1 MARVA
6 KEIKDA
12 CLTGSAT
19 TITTTVVKAIIAC
32 FENAGASLTLDNLHV
47 MGGSFGTL
55 NGSKSRISS
64 TTDETIS
71 VRLLEAAPELISFA
85 VQIIGLIVAHDL
97 NAAKT
102 EYMEATRA
110 VVAMFTRIDA
120 PQFSSTKLRG
130 TTVNS
135 KVSALRYFLA
145 IGDCISDIEDASL
158 DKDWAM
164 HAGRVLAHAVDLH
177 QYTSIRQVID
187 CVTPLLY
194 SALRRGTL
202 EVLLPELVTADARL
216 FIQIFQSV
224 TVKDLF
230 RATGEVEPSPSD
242 KSQYRKIKGQIRSVV
257 ERLSEGMQEH
267 GGVTGRNPVSKGVL
281 NLFELER
288 LRGKPT
294 DAPTKAVGRRHDAVS
309 IYAALLESDEEDDH
323 GGDEEEVDAGSGKGG
338 GEEAGEGKKGEDE
351 MATATTSMGAHSY
364 FETSSE
370 SSDSIFASATE
381 EDLVAEFRKCTAL
394 LMRLFRL
401 IYRVTPA
408 DTFDKVKK
416 EILKYS
422 LADEADKQAKE
433 GANIGA
439 SGGTGGG
446 SRTAGPDVVRE
457 LLKIEVS
464 ITVSMNNIHKRLK
477 RIILAMENI
486 HVVHR
491 EITTFIRYTRTVFEK
506 EDSYLQLSQHIYTNA
521 FLMNN
526 FLERASV
533 EAGGEDGLHTQLTTL
548 CVGFCLQQEH
558 NYPPLLLVLTAFLQ
572 CDKKLEQDQ
581 AAKRTFNLTMTA
593 DSSRGIDGGFI
604 FDTQGSESKSDTND
618 RKNKKKGGGR
628 GKRWSKK
635 EKALRQDQ
643 DQGEGAEPKNCF
655 KCREPACPR
664 KGNKNFPKCQF
675 DRLVFM
681 FRNESE
687 WFCYRCHLVHA
698 VAAKGC
704 VPATGK
710 MAELR
715 YALIQ
720 AGETADPKVVIDL
733 TTLGVKK
740 DPRQAKAVAQSANA
754 LKGRSDV
761 QTPEQSELVKVIA
774 PILEGLA
781 ESQRQSHEMLVESRK
796 DFREMMN
803 LVTQRQ
809 APQYAAIQQQP
820 HNAAQQ
826 MQSYGQWGPYYPQHP
841 MGQPQQPYGQVQ
853 PLLTDG
859 SAASAPP
866 GPGRVGAPSG
876 QGGGPPGFAPN
887 HTNPIDNAQ
896 APASNSGNSAS
907 QMAQGSESPIPAGQ
921 HQVPPTAS
929 FFRPSE
935 LNQTVQQS
943 QDGSQNSS
951 VHMMQQQTP
960 APSTPAASL
969 AETEMRWSRAMALSR
984 RMEEANAGN
993 DGQSGRGAERSTTSR
1008 GGTGRRNRRG
1018 NRGGQKKVH
1027 DPKKCPD
1034 SMLPQ
1039 PNHCASPGTK
1049 IPQPDHGAGGG
1060 SHQ

>member
-19 TITTTVVKAIIAC
+19 TITTTVVKAIIVC

-71 VRLLEAAPELISFA
+71 VRLLEAAPEMIAFA
-85 VQIIGLIVAHDL
+85 VQTIGLIVAHDL

-110 VVAMFTRIDA
+110 VVAMFTKIDA
-120 PQFSSTKLRG
+120 PQFSSSKLRG

-135 KVSALRYFLA
+135 KVGAVRYFFA

-158 DKDWAM
+158 DKDWAVL
-164 HAGRVLAHAVDLH
+164 AGRVLASAVDLY

-187 CVTPLLY
+187 SVTPLLY

-202 EVLLPELVTADARL
+202 EVLLQELVTADARL
-216 FIQIFQSV
+216 FIQIFQNV
-224 TVKDLF
+224 TVQDLF
-230 RATGEVEPSPSD
+230 KDREVDPSPID

-267 GGVTGRNPVSKGVL
+267 GGVTGRNPVSDGVL

-294 DAPTKAVGRRHDAVS
+294 DAPTKAIGRRHDAVS
-309 IYAALLESDEEDDH
+309 IYAALLESDEDDDH
-323 GGDEEEVDAGSGKGG
+323 DGDEEEVDAGSGKGG

-351 MATATTSMGAHSY
+351 VATATTSMGTHSY

-370 SSDSIFASATE
+370 SSESTFASATE
-381 EDLVAEFRKCTAL
+381 EELVAEFRKCTAL

-491 EITTFIRYTRTVFEK
+491 EITTFIRYTREVFEE
-506 EDSYLQLSQHIYTNA
+506 EDNYLQLSQHIYTNA

-548 CVGFCLQQEH
+548 CVGFCLQEEH
-558 NYPPLLLVLTAFLQ
+558 NYPPLLLVLTSFLQ

-593 DSSRGIDGGFI
+593 DSSRGIDGGLI
-604 FDTQGSESKSDTND
+604 FNTQESEGKSDTND
-618 RKNKKKGGGR
+618 RTNKKKGGGR
-628 GKRWSKK
+628 GKRRSKK
-635 EKALRQDQ
+635 EKALRQEQ
-643 DQGEGAEPKNCF
+643 DQGEGAEPTNCF

-664 KGNKNFPKCQF
+664 KGNKKFPKCQF
-675 DRLVFM
+675 DRFVFM
-681 FRNESE
+681 FRNDSE
-687 WFCYRCHLVHA
+687 WFCYRCHQVHA
-698 VAAKGC
+698 VTFKGC
-704 VPATGK
+704 VKATGK
-710 MAELR
+710 MAGLR

-720 AGETADPKVVIDL
+720 AGETAEPKVVIDL
-733 TTLGVKK
+733 TTLGGKE
-740 DPRQAKAVAQSANA
+740 DPRQVKAAAQSANA
-754 LKGRSDV
+754 LKGRSEI
-761 QTPEQSELVKVIA
+761 QTPEQSEMVKVIA

-826 MQSYGQWGPYYPQHP
+826 MQQYGQWGPCYPQHP
-841 MGQPQQPYGQVQ
+841 MGQPQQQYGQFQ

-866 GPGRVGAPSG
+866 GPGRGGAPSG
-876 QGGGPPGFAPN
+876 QGGVPPGFAPN

-896 APASNSGNSAS
+896 APASNPDNSAN
-907 QMAQGSESPIPAGQ
+907 QMAQGSETPIPAGQ

-943 QDGSQNSS
+943 QDGSHNSS

-960 APSTPAASL
+960 ANERE
-969 AETEMRWSRAMALSR
+969 AETRWRRAMALSR
-984 RMEEANAGN
+984 RIEEANVGN
-993 DGQSGRGAERSTTSR
+993 DGKSGRGAGRSTTSR

-1034 SMLPQ
+1034 GMLPQ
-1039 PNHCASPGTK
+1039 PN
-1049 IPQPDHGAGGG
+1049 HGAGGG